1 METLSVPKTIE
12 PVSLIFKLNND
23 LAVRSF
29 EGVSDDDCWRRP
41 GGTGNPLAWL
51 LGHATISRASLLRKL
66 GHQYDHGLG
75 EVFNRGSKFEPST
88 SYPDRSL
95 IEAAWKD
102 TRGRMRDAFGA
113 LTDATLTAAPSGST
127 FPGVTNNA
135 GLIAFYAFHESYHV
149 GQMGYVR
156 RLLGLGGIAG

>member
-1 METLSVPKTIE
+1 METLSVPKAIV

-23 LAVRSF
+23 LAGRSF
-29 EGVSDDDCWRRP
+29 EGVPDDDSWRRP
-41 GGTGNPLAWL
+41 GGTGNPLSWL
-51 LGHATISRASLLRKL
+51 LGHATISRASLLAKL
-66 GHQYDHGLG
+66 GHKYEPGLG
-75 EVFNRGSKFEPST
+75 ELFNRGSKFDPAA
-88 SYPDRSL
+88 SYTERAA

-102 TRGRMRDAFGA
+102 TRGRMRDAFGT
-113 LTDATLTAAPSGST
+113 LTDAMLSAAPSGVS

-156 RLLGLGGIAG
+156 RMLGLGAIAG